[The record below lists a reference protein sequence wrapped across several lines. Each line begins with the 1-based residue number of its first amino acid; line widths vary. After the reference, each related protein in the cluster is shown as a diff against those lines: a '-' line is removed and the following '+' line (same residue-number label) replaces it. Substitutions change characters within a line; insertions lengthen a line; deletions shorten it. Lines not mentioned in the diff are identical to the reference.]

1 MSVALVSLSDTSGE
15 IHARTTT
22 TWKNI
27 LGGKKPRGR
36 KGRQTRSL
44 ERGRLSRGTKNKVAY
59 NKETRRWWGG
69 QTSDSFRTSAATP
82 PVWQENQADSGMVGG
97 GSDQDERFTVS
108 RGRKEGRKEVLTL
121 EGNFFSFS
129 LSQERETGCTFS
141 FQDDVKE
148 EEGDRE

>member
-1 MSVALVSLSDTSGE
+1 
-15 IHARTTT
+15 
-22 TWKNI
+22 
-27 LGGKKPRGR
+27 
-36 KGRQTRSL
+36 
-44 ERGRLSRGTKNKVAY
+44 
-59 NKETRRWWGG
+59 
-69 QTSDSFRTSAATP
+69 
-82 PVWQENQADSGMVGG
+82 MVGG